1 MPPISCV
8 PKDHF
13 WKKNFYCFSVQT
25 STIKTYIQQ
34 TNHNQQQ
41 KQKNKFSPLQQHFLL
56 FVRIQSQVFT
66 HTQSQRKFLVQ
77 GTFKIQTKQKSTT
90 FKRSS
95 SHTMKE
101 KHLQKIHVQKK
112 CGESKQKEEQKK
124 SYKHYSFTKKQAF
137 THIKHSLTPA

>member
-13 WKKNFYCFSVQT
+13 WKKNFYCFLVQT

-41 KQKNKFSPLQQHFLL
+41 KQKKEFSPLQQHFLL

-95 SHTMKE
+95 SHKMKE

-124 SYKHYSFTKKQAF
+124 LQTLFIHEKAS
-137 THIKHSLTPA
+137 IHSH

>member
-41 KQKNKFSPLQQHFLL
+41 KQKKKFSPLQQHFLL

-66 HTQSQRKFLVQ
+66 HTQSQRKILVQ

-95 SHTMKE
+95 SHKMKE
-101 KHLQKIHVQKK
+101 KNIYKKYTCRKCAAKVNKKNKKKLQTLFIHEKA
-112 CGESKQKEEQKK
+112 S
-124 SYKHYSFTKKQAF
+124 
-137 THIKHSLTPA
+137 IHSH